1 MKITLVKTAL
11 AGLLGLAAGA
21 ASAGVTVNY
30 IESDKFADLPFAP
43 WERKQVLEELSTY
56 FTKLGEK
63 LPAGQDLVIE
73 VTDIDL
79 AGREYPNVSN
89 GRDLRILKGTADW
102 PIINLR
108 YSLTQNGQ
116 VLKGGDAR
124 LADMNY
130 MQRIGRFSDND
141 SLRAEK
147 RMIDEWFDATI
158 IGKKRGG

>member
-1 MKITLVKTAL
+1 MKSTLIKTAL
-11 AGLLGLAAGA
+11 AGLLTLAAGG

-73 VTDIDL
+73 ITDIDL
-79 AGREYPNVSN
+79 AGREYPNFNS
-89 GRDLRILKGTADW
+89 GRELRILKGTADW

-108 YSLTQNGQ
+108 YTLTQNGQ
-116 VLKGGDAR
+116 VLKVGDSR
-124 LADMNY
+124 LSDMNY
-130 MQRIGRFSDND
+130 MQRISRFSDSD
-141 SLRAEK
+141 ALRAEK
-147 RMIDEWFDATI
+147 RMIDDWFNETI
-158 IGKKRGG
+158 LAKKRGS